1 MTQQLHPW
9 QNNEKFRSLD
19 PKKQEMILQL
29 TGYLQGH
36 TITEA
41 LPALM
46 EWKTQIDRENIR
58 FTAEEN
64 ELLTELFTENLSASG
79 QKQYEFIKPFLQ
91 SGLSR

>member
-1 MTQQLHPW
+1 
-9 QNNEKFRSLD
+9 
-19 PKKQEMILQL
+19 MILQL
-29 TGYLQGH
+29 TGHLQGH

-64 ELLTELFTENLSASG
+64 ELLTELFTENLSASV
-79 QKQYEFIKPFLQ
+79 KSNMNLSNPF
-91 SGLSR
+91 SNPV

>member
-1 MTQQLHPW
+1 MTQQPHPW

-29 TGYLQGH
+29 TGHLQGH

-46 EWKTQIDRENIR
+46 EWKKQMDRENIR

-64 ELLTELFTENLSASG
+64 ELLTELFTANLSASG

>member
-29 TGYLQGH
+29 TGHLQGH

-46 EWKTQIDRENIR
+46 KWKTQIDRENIR
-58 FTAEEN
+58 Y
-64 ELLTELFTENLSASG
+64 LLPVKSNMNLSN
-79 QKQYEFIKPFLQ
+79 PF
-91 SGLSR
+91 SNPV

>member
-1 MTQQLHPW
+1 
-9 QNNEKFRSLD
+9 
-19 PKKQEMILQL
+19 MILQL
-29 TGYLQGH
+29 TGHLQGH

-79 QKQYEFIKPFLQ
+79 QRHNDLQPFLQ
-91 SGLSR
+91 SRSEPLMSRLRSQI

>member
-19 PKKQEMILQL
+19 PGKQEMILQL
-29 TGYLQGH
+29 TGHLQGH

-46 EWKTQIDRENIR
+46 EWKTQIDREASVSPQRRMSYLRSCSQRIY
-58 FTAEEN
+58 
-64 ELLTELFTENLSASG
+64 LLPVKSNMNLSN
-79 QKQYEFIKPFLQ
+79 PF
-91 SGLSR
+91 SNPV

>member
-19 PKKQEMILQL
+19 PKKQ
-29 TGYLQGH
+29 
-36 TITEA
+36 
-41 LPALM
+41 
-46 EWKTQIDRENIR
+46 ENIR

>member
-29 TGYLQGH
+29 TGHLQGH

-64 ELLTELFTENLSASG
+64 ELLTELFTENLSPSG

>member
-29 TGYLQGH
+29 TGHLQGH

-41 LPALM
+41 TSGTDGM
-46 EWKTQIDRENIR
+46 ENADR
-58 FTAEEN
+58 
-64 ELLTELFTENLSASG
+64 S
-79 QKQYEFIKPFLQ
+79 
-91 SGLSR
+91 

>member
-29 TGYLQGH
+29 TGHLQGH

-46 EWKTQIDRENIR
+46 EWKTQIDRERRMSYLRSCSQRIY
-58 FTAEEN
+58 
-64 ELLTELFTENLSASG
+64 LLPVKSNMNLSN
-79 QKQYEFIKPFLQ
+79 PF
-91 SGLSR
+91 SNPV

>member
-29 TGYLQGH
+29 TGHLQGH

-64 ELLTELFTENLSASG
+64 ELLTELFTENLSASRV
-79 QKQYEFIKPFLQ
+79 KSNMNLSNPF
-91 SGLSR
+91 SNPV

>member
-19 PKKQEMILQL
+19 PKKQEM
-29 TGYLQGH
+29 
-36 TITEA
+36 ITEA